1 MTLAS
6 WCGNV
11 MGDMESRSLQ
21 ALLTAGESPKE
32 EPMNRFTA
40 EYPSTPADASFSE
53 SCSELS
59 ISPHLAF
66 EAFLTLCPL
75 SRHAGSL
82 ELFTVRLLSLPRT
95 GGS

>member
-1 MTLAS
+1 
-6 WCGNV
+6 

-53 SCSELS
+53 NKV
-59 ISPHLAF
+59 
-66 EAFLTLCPL
+66 TLKVIQDNL
-75 SRHAGSL
+75 FNGDYETITL
-82 ELFTVRLLSLPRT
+82 ERVS
-95 GGS
+95 